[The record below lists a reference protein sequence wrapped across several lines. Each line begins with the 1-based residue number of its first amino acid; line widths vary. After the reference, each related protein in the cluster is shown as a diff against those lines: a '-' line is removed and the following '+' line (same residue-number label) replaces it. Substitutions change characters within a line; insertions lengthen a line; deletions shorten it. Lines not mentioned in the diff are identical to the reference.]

1 MIKLILLITLIAKAI
16 STPTPV
22 AEIWAEPIPYLY
34 ENLEEDYLA
43 PVSEYGA
50 GHRGIDFH
58 VTPGQQLESPA
69 DGTVHFVGK
78 VVNRNL
84 ITIRTDRGKLAS
96 FEPVCSNLRS
106 GQRVSQGQG
115 IGVRCDG
122 DETYEAHCESC
133 VHASARDNFGYLS
146 PLHMLGQKS
155 PSVLLS

>member
-1 MIKLILLITLIAKAI
+1 MIKLILLLALVAKAML
-16 STPTPV
+16 TPTPV
-22 AEIWAEPIPYLY
+22 SEIWAEPIPYLY

-43 PVSEYGA
+43 PVSEYGT

-58 VTPGQQLESPA
+58 IAPGQELQSPA

-84 ITIRTDRGKLAS
+84 ITIRTDRGKLAT
-96 FEPVCSNLRS
+96 FEPVCSKLAQ
-106 GQRVSQGQG
+106 GQRVNEGQV
-115 IGVRCDG
+115 IGVRCSG

-133 VHASARDNFGYLS
+133 IHASARDNFGYLS

>member
-1 MIKLILLITLIAKAI
+1 MIKLFLLISLVFNAI
-16 STPTPV
+16 STPAPI
-22 AEIWAEPIPYLY
+22 AEIWAEPIPYLH

-43 PVSEYGA
+43 PVSEYGS

-58 VTPGQQLESPA
+58 INPGQQLQSPA

-84 ITIRTDRGKLAS
+84 ITIRTDTGKLAS
-96 FEPVCSNLRS
+96 FEPVCSSLEP
-106 GQRVSQGQG
+106 GQRVREGEP

-122 DETYEAHCESC
+122 DESYEAHCESC

-146 PLHMLGQKS
+146 PLHMMGQKS

>member
-1 MIKLILLITLIAKAI
+1 MIKLILLLTLIAKAI

-22 AEIWAEPIPYLY
+22 PELWAEPIPYLF

-43 PVSEYGA
+43 PVSEYGS

-58 VTPGQQLESPA
+58 IAPGQQLRSPA
-69 DGTVHFVGK
+69 DGTVHFIGK

-96 FEPVCSNLRS
+96 FEPVCSSLS
-106 GQRVSQGQG
+106 PGQRVSQGQP
-115 IGVRCDG
+115 IGVRCHG

-146 PLHMLGQKS
+146 PLHMMGQNS